1 MSKFYSNNHRIV
13 FLITGIAAVLNLLLL
28 TYVYLISQEVSQK
41 NTPWTNTVMQI
52 KLEIANAHL
61 YFKELY
67 RADNNYSIED
77 ILHLHLKQAE
87 QYAEALLDGNEQVIA
102 LEDEKLREQ
111 ANQLLYEIKRFHKI
125 VNKYLNRKDNQIISN
140 TEHSAEL
147 FNVFTEKSNRLISE
161 LKQHSYNKNN
171 SERIILITLFIT
183 IFTMFLLSGYVIW
196 NYARTQAKYIIELT
210 QANQYISKQNNRLQN
225 IAYKDQL
232 TGLPNRKMLE
242 MLASQIIAR
251 ACREQTILGVT
262 FIDLDLFKPI
272 NDKYG
277 HNTGDKVLTNF
288 ALAVNSQLRE
298 GDVLARLAGDEF
310 ILLTQADS
318 KIELKIAITKIFD
331 RIFIQLNYPIITV
344 PTEIFVQ
351 CSAGTAI
358 APDDAQDIETLFH
371 HADKAMYK
379 SKKNGRKQ
387 HSFYVSD
394 NNIQTELELN

>member
-1 MSKFYSNNHRIV
+1 
-13 FLITGIAAVLNLLLL
+13 
-28 TYVYLISQEVSQK
+28 
-41 NTPWTNTVMQI
+41 
-52 KLEIANAHL
+52 
-61 YFKELY
+61 
-67 RADNNYSIED
+67 
-77 ILHLHLKQAE
+77 
-87 QYAEALLDGNEQVIA
+87 
-102 LEDEKLREQ
+102 
-111 ANQLLYEIKRFHKI
+111 
-125 VNKYLNRKDNQIISN
+125 
-140 TEHSAEL
+140 
-147 FNVFTEKSNRLISE
+147 
-161 LKQHSYNKNN
+161 
-171 SERIILITLFIT
+171 
-183 IFTMFLLSGYVIW
+183 MFLLSGYVIW